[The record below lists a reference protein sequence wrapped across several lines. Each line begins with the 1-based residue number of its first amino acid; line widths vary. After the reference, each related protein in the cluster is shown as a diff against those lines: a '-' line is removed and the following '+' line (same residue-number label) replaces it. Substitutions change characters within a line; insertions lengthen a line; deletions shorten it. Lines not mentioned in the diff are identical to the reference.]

1 MTNIDEVVEGRL
13 SKIVEEVCDFDFEG
27 KLFTDIGFE
36 EFKTHIKQALQ
47 TIERETREDCKKV
60 IPKEKPMGV
69 FSFVLK
75 GEELEQYMRH
85 KGYNECRDKIIEA
98 LTPPITSNN
107 K

>member
-47 TIERETREDCKKV
+47 TVERETREEERAFILNILDG
-60 IPKEKPMGV
+60 IDIADEEMQN
-69 FSFVLK
+69 K
-75 GEELEQYMRH
+75 GGGTKAIRLALESR
-85 KGYNECRDKIIEA
+85 IIQS
-98 LTPPITSNN
+98 P
-107 K
+107 